1 MDPTAPLFVWV
12 LSVSALTIIGLM
24 VVVVAAFDWHRR
36 QTFRQAREW
45 GRHLLK
51 AQEAERGLIAR
62 DLHDDI
68 VQRLWSIRFMT
79 QAGRTDEA
87 DAAVEGVIGDL
98 RRLSHEL
105 HPPALP
111 LLQLGEALTGMAERH
126 FANGTPAFEADI
138 PSGTPLDG
146 ATALALYRVAQEAF
160 TNIAK
165 HAEAKHVWLTL
176 AMLPGEVCLQIE
188 DDGIGFDEAKTRH
201 SFGLRGMR
209 ERMEMLGGRV
219 SITSSTGQGTTV
231 CATVPTP

>member
-1 MDPTAPLFVWV
+1 MDSTAPLFVWV
-12 LSVSALTIIGLM
+12 LSASALTIIGLM
-24 VVVVAAFDWHRR
+24 VVVVAAFEWHRR
-36 QTFRQAREW
+36 QTYRQAVEW

-68 VQRLWSIRFMT
+68 VQRLWAIRFMT
-79 QAGRTDEA
+79 QAGRTEEA
-87 DAAVEGVIGDL
+87 DTAVEGVIGDL

-111 LLQLGEALTGMAERH
+111 LLQLGEALTDMAERH
-126 FANGTPAFEADI
+126 FATGTPDFEADM
-138 PSGTPLDG
+138 SGEVPLDET
-146 ATALALYRVAQEAF
+146 TALALYRVAQEAF

-176 AMLPGEVCLQIE
+176 AMLPGEVCLQIA
-188 DDGIGFDEAKTRH
+188 DDGVGFDKAKTRQ

-219 SITSSTGQGTTV
+219 RITSSAGTGTTV
-231 CATVPTP
+231 CATVPTR